1 MKRQA
6 CSTLSSIHLLALAI
20 CTYIAA
26 IEIESILVTDTTP
39 LEGKLAR
46 CEKLIPLTVAP
57 ILGEAIRRIHENS
70 SVSSLFV

>member
-1 MKRQA
+1 M
-6 CSTLSSIHLLALAI
+6 CAI
-20 CTYIAA
+20 ARTQVDGK
-26 IEIESILVTDTTP
+26 ESPIESILVTDTTP
-39 LEGKLAR
+39 LAGKLAR